1 MVSKKM
7 NASEI
12 SEEKPPR
19 NPKRSKGRIWN
30 ILTVLVLVTLF
41 CVVSYFVL
49 IFLNPNSSLNPFPP
63 STLNPAFL
71 PRTPTVTL
79 RFKLVP
85 TWTPT
90 ANIPANSPATLV
102 PTETPVPPVVI
113 IEAPPPLQPGL
124 ALAKADYAFEVQQ
137 ESLSAI
143 PAAQFHENASCDWM
157 GVAGQATSL
166 NGEAIRGLFVQLGGT
181 LPGIDIVDNLV
192 MTGLASQYGY
202 GGFEITIADKLI
214 SSQGTLWIQ
223 LLDQQNLPLSDRIY
237 FDTYADCQKNLIVIY
252 FNQVR

>member
-1 MVSKKM
+1 MRDVKDMTEVKSGRG
-7 NASEI
+7 A
-12 SEEKPPR
+12 R
-19 NPKRSKGRIWN
+19 RSSGKVWN

-41 CVVSYFVL
+41 CVVSYFVM

-71 PRTPTVTL
+71 PPTPTVTL

-90 ANIPANSPATLV
+90 SNAAPVSTLPPV

-113 IEAPPPLQPGL
+113 IEEPSPVPVSGL
-124 ALAKADYAFEVQQ
+124 AMAQAEYTFEVQQ
-137 ESLSAI
+137 GSPSAI
-143 PAAQFHENASCDWM
+143 PAAQFHQDASCDWM
-157 GVAGQATSL
+157 GVAGQATSM
-166 NGEAIRGLFVQLGGT
+166 NGEAVRGLFVQLGGAI
-181 LPGIDIVDNLV
+181 PGVDRVDNLV

-202 GGFEITIADKLI
+202 GGFEITIANQLI
-214 SSQGTLWIQ
+214 ASQGTLWIQ
-223 LLDQQNLPLSDRIY
+223 LVDQQNLPLSDRIY
-237 FDTYADCQKNLIVIY
+237 FDTFADCQKNLVVIY